1 MKRVVVIG
9 GGFCGVA
16 TAVNLARLTDA
27 PLEVAVLN
35 AGHPLGRGVA
45 YGTRRPEH
53 LLNVVARNMSALADQ
68 PDHFVEWLGT
78 RSDFA
83 DVPTAELRER
93 FVPRR
98 VYGDYLQALFL
109 WYSRAFADGKKVRID
124 RHEATAGDVVPAGEC
139 ATVRTAEGL
148 ALEADRVV

>member
-1 MKRVVVIG
+1 AVTVV
-9 GGFCGVA
+9 
-16 TAVNLARLTDA
+16 
-27 PLEVAVLN
+27 N
-35 AGHPLGRGVA
+35 AAHPLGRGVA
-45 YGTRRPEH
+45 YGTRRPEY

-83 DVPTAELRER
+83 DVPAAELREQ

-98 VYGDYLQALFL
+98 VYGDYLQSLFL

-124 RHEATAGDVVPAGEC
+124 RHEATAVDVTPDGER
-139 ATVRTAEGL
+139 ATVRTAE
-148 ALEADRVV
+148 ATAF

>member
-1 MKRVVVIG
+1 MKSVVVIG

-16 TAVNLARLTDA
+16 TAVNLTRLTDA
-27 PLEVAVLN
+27 PLAVTVLN

-83 DVPTAELRER
+83 HLPAAELREL
-93 FVPRR
+93 FAPRR
-98 VYGDYLQALFL
+98 VYGDYLQAL
-109 WYSRAFADGKKVRID
+109 
-124 RHEATAGDVVPAGEC
+124 
-139 ATVRTAEGL
+139 
-148 ALEADRVV
+148 